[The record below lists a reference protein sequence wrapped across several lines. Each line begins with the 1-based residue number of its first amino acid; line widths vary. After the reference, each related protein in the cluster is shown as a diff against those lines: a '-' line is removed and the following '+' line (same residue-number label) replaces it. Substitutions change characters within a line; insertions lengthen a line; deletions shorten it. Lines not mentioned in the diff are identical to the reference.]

1 MTKSLIAAALS
12 LTCAL
17 ASPGALSAQRSSADS
32 ALDRQTW
39 ILGAPGS
46 MRHVSINVSAAD
58 SGGMLRA
65 RISALGW
72 IVSAPHRTY
81 GPILDD
87 TIELE
92 LPAALTSTESS
103 GDSVTFTVADSS
115 RPVHVSV
122 VWRTLDCSSRT
133 VVPFRG
139 WVACVPGTLTA
150 QSQAKHVVVRL
161 EDDVHVLR
169 VRGDD
174 GPLVPVVRRP
184 ALRQLDPEK

>member
-1 MTKSLIAAALS
+1 MAKSLIAALS
-12 LTCAL
+12 LTCGL
-17 ASPGALSAQRSSADS
+17 ASPGPLSAQRPSADS

-39 ILGAPGS
+39 ILGAPS
-46 MRHVSINVSAAD
+46 TVRHVSINVSAAD
-58 SGGMLRA
+58 SGGVLRA
-65 RISALGW
+65 RVSARGW
-72 IVSAPHRTY
+72 NVSAPHRTY

-103 GDSVTFTVADSS
+103 VDSVAFAVTDSS

-122 VWRTLDCSSRT
+122 AWRTLDCSNRT

-174 GPLVPVVRRP
+174 GPLVPVVRQP
-184 ALRQLDPEK
+184 APR